1 MTDTSESA
9 TKKQKTDEPIAPEAL
24 AANRSAASTASD
36 ALGMYRETP
45 ILNVLPTY
53 GLQETHTTTLPS
65 IFWISMNDINANG
78 ARLKLQLNKPFN
90 HILTTLNALP
100 TSDSANWVHLT
111 LAGETG
117 ALKTETNRLWQPLG
131 VTTTAGIP
139 SIKPNWWTYFSK
151 LYQYYTVLAC
161 HYKIIIHN
169 PRLKTSDGEYGT
181 TVMHYKENFKTGDS
195 TGNVMPDYEYF
206 WMHGN
211 EQINKM
217 LPEGS

>member
-117 ALKTETNRLWQPLG
+117 ALKTETNH
-131 VTTTAGIP
+131 
-139 SIKPNWWTYFSK
+139 SI
-151 LYQYYTVLAC
+151 
-161 HYKIIIHN
+161 
-169 PRLKTSDGEYGT
+169 TS
-181 TVMHYKENFKTGDS
+181 
-195 TGNVMPDYEYF
+195 
-206 WMHGN
+206 
-211 EQINKM
+211 
-217 LPEGS
+217 